1 MSRVPWNFGG
11 GPVSIRLRSPDHR
24 APRVRHFGGLALECG
39 TERGQ
44 VTVDPAELLA
54 GLDHPGR
61 ERGSDASAG
70 LVVGLITLRS
80 VRRVP

>member
-24 APRVRHFGGLALECG
+24 APRVRLGGLALECG
-39 TERGQ
+39 AERRQVQ
-44 VTVDPAELLA
+44 VTVEPAELLA

-61 ERGSDASAG
+61 DRGSDASAG
-70 LVVGLITLRS
+70 LA
-80 VRRVP
+80 